1 MKKYCLAIDQ
11 GTTGTT
17 SMIFDVHE
25 KKILGHI
32 NIEFKQFY
40 PKSSWVEHDL
50 NEIWSSVREAIE
62 KLLLTYKISTNEI
75 KCIGITN
82 QRETTC
88 AFNNEGD
95 PLEKAIVW
103 QDKRTSSFC
112 ESSKKDYE
120 KFRKITGLPLDPY
133 FSGSKM
139 KWLLENSKNVSS
151 ALKNNSLKFGTID
164 TFLLYKLT
172 SGNSFYTEP
181 SNASRTLLYNLE
193 KSTWDTELL
202 KFFNIPRNTLP
213 EILNTFD
220 SFGKTENLDFLPD
233 GIPIT
238 CLFGDQQSALFGQ
251 ACINPGDLKCTY
263 GTGGFLL
270 LNTGEKIVHS
280 NNGLLTTVAYKNKN
294 KSVYALEGSTFI
306 AGAAVQF
313 FRDNLNIID
322 NSKEIEDF
330 AKRSKEGDIKDLH
343 FFPFFTGIG
352 SPYWKPEAKACIY
365 GMTRNTSKEDL
376 SRACLEGIS
385 QSITDLVESFEA
397 DTATS
402 ISKIRVDG
410 GASNNN
416 FLMQLQSN
424 FTKKSIIRPKIV
436 ETTAFGAIIGSLI
449 GVGQI
454 QLESINNFWEK
465 DIEFSEKSSQYFIEK
480 RAQWKNLTKKIFL

>member
-1 MKKYCLAIDQ
+1 MNTYCLAIDQ

-17 SMIFDVHE
+17 AMIFDVT
-25 KKILGHI
+25 KKTIIGHS
-32 NIEFKQFY
+32 NIEFKQYY

-50 NEIWSSVREAIE
+50 NEIWSTVKDSIQNLLKQYNIE
-62 KLLLTYKISTNEI
+62 TKDI

-88 AFNNEGD
+88 AFNIDGK

-112 ESSKKDYE
+112 ESSKGSYQSLKE
-120 KFRKITGLPLDPY
+120 KTGLPLDPY
-133 FSGSKM
+133 FSGTKM
-139 KWLLENSKNVSS
+139 KWFLENSINVSS
-151 ALKNNSLKFGTID
+151 ALENNSLRFGTID

-181 SNASRTLLYNLE
+181 SNASRTLLFNL
-193 KSTWDTELL
+193 KTSNWDSDLL
-202 KFFNIPRNTLP
+202 NFFNIPKNTLP

-220 SFGKTENLDFLPD
+220 NFGKTKGLDFLPD

-251 ACINPGDLKCTY
+251 ACIQAGDLKCTY

-270 LNTGEKIVHS
+270 LNTGEKIIHS
-280 NNGLLTTVAYKNKN
+280 QNGLLTTVAYKNKD

-313 FRDNLNIID
+313 LRDNLGLLDSSADIESLAKS
-322 NSKEIEDF
+322 SKEEDIEELF
-330 AKRSKEGDIKDLH
+330 

-352 SPYWKPEAKACIY
+352 SPYWKPEAKGCIY

-385 QSITDLVESFEA
+385 QSITDLVEAFES
-397 DTATS
+397 DTS
-402 ISKIRVDG
+402 SKITQIRVDG

-416 FLMQLQSN
+416 YLMQLQSKFSN
-424 FTKKSIIRPKIV
+424 KSIIRPKVV
-436 ETTAFGAIIGSLI
+436 ETTALGAILGSLI
-449 GVGQI
+449 GIGDI
-454 QLESINNFWEK
+454 QLESVSDFWQK
-465 DIEFSEKSSQYFIEK
+465 DMEFSEKSSSYFTKK
-480 RAQWKNLTKKIFL
+480 REQWKKLTKKIFL